1 MSEPPVVIS
10 TPPLPPP
17 PVRHRWPPV
26 ATLVILAVNVLL
38 YMMME
43 WAGGSKDVNVL
54 LDFGASYGPF
64 IRRGEYWRLIM
75 PMFLHIG
82 MIHLLMNSLAL
93 FLLGRILESVYGYG
107 RFAVLYV
114 VSGMGSSFLS
124 MTISQGPAAGA
135 SGSIMGTA
143 GAMLAIGFL
152 HRGAVPWR
160 LRRAFGVGILPLILI
175 NLALGYS
182 IPGIDNW
189 GHIGGLF
196 MGMLVSGLMA
206 PPGLDWSDASP
217 LVQTKPSQM
226 MVFIPVVVVALS
238 MGWALESHRLSQNT
252 LRLIAESEKLRAA
265 GQFDQAIER
274 AREAARLAPKDERPR
289 EAIAL
294 LLLHQ
299 GRVDEAIAAYEE
311 ARRLNPLSAEARRGL
326 AGAYVR
332 KGDIESAKLVLEEML
347 GKDAPSAEGQRILG
361 DLCQQDGLDRLAI
374 RYYERSLE
382 LNPDQAATHN
392 NLGWLL
398 ATTTIA
404 ELRDPARSLAHAQ
417 KAVALDGWKEAT
429 FIDTLAEA
437 LYVNGRYSEAVTT
450 QTRALQLD
458 PQNKEYRDHM
468 ARYLKAAK
476 DRTG

>member
-1 MSEPPVVIS
+1 
-10 TPPLPPP
+10 
-17 PVRHRWPPV
+17 
-26 ATLVILAVNVLL
+26 VILAINVVL
-38 YMMME
+38 YAMME
-43 WAGGSKDVNVL
+43 WAGGSKDVSVL

-64 IRRGEYWRLIM
+64 IRRGEYWRLVM

-82 MIHLLMNSLAL
+82 LVHLIMNSLAL

-114 VSGMGSSFLS
+114 VSGVGSSFLS
-124 MTISQGPAAGA
+124 MMISKGPAAGA
-135 SGSIMGTA
+135 SGAIMGIA
-143 GAMLAIGFL
+143 GAILAIGFL
-152 HRGAVPWR
+152 HRESVPWR
-160 LRRAFGVGILPLILI
+160 WRRTFGGGILPLILI
-175 NLALGYS
+175 NLALGFS
-182 IPGIDNW
+182 VPGIDNW

-196 MGMLVSGLMA
+196 TGMLVSGVMA
-206 PPGLDWSDASP
+206 PPGLDWTNAPP
-217 LVQTKPSQM
+217 LVQAKPSQI
-226 MVFIPVVVVALS
+226 MVIIPLAVVALAG
-238 MGWALESHRLSQNT
+238 GWALESHRLSQNT
-252 LRLIAESEKLRAA
+252 LRLIEESQKLRAA

-274 AREAARLAPKDERPR
+274 ARDAARLAPKDERPR
-289 EAIAL
+289 EAIAS

-299 GRVDEAIAAYEE
+299 GRIDEAIAAYEE

-332 KGDIESAKLVLEEML
+332 KGDIESATLVLEEML
-347 GKDAPSAEGQRILG
+347 GKDAQSAEGQRVLG

-398 ATTTIA
+398 ATTAIA
-404 ELRDPARSLAHAQ
+404 ELRDPARALAHAQ
-417 KAVALDGWKEAT
+417 KAVALDGWKEST

-437 LYVNGRYSEAVTT
+437 LYANGRYGEAVTT

-458 PQNKEYRDHM
+458 PQNQEYKDHM
-468 ARYLKAAK
+468 ARYRKAAK